1 MFRLSD
7 YDFEYGEKDYVAFM
21 DLVKKFLT
29 CCREINEPMRGYFTE
44 DEMIDNAENLALEY
58 IEMRKTKVVSNTI
71 AEFVETCEIYL
82 GYNAI
87 CEQVVDDSDK
97 YDDTLWNIYGDLS

>member
-1 MFRLSD
+1 
-7 YDFEYGEKDYVAFM
+7 
-21 DLVKKFLT
+21 
-29 CCREINEPMRGYFTE
+29 
-44 DEMIDNAENLALEY
+44 
-58 IEMRKTKVVSNTI
+58 MRKTKVVSNTI

>member
-1 MFRLSD
+1 
-7 YDFEYGEKDYVAFM
+7 M
-21 DLVKKFLT
+21 DVFKKLLT
-29 CCREINEPMRGYFTE
+29 ICRELNEPIRGFFTE
-44 DEMIDNAENLALEY
+44 DEMIDNAENFALEY

-71 AEFVETCEIYL
+71 AEFVEMCETYL

-87 CEQVVDDSDK
+87 CEQGIDDSDK

>member
-21 DLVKKFLT
+21 DVFKKFLT
-29 CCREINEPMRGYFTE
+29 ICRELNEPIRGFFTE
-44 DEMIDNAENLALEY
+44 DEMIDNAENFALEY

-71 AEFVETCEIYL
+71 AEFVEICETYL
-82 GYNAI
+82 GYNAV
-87 CEQVVDDSDK
+87 CEQGIDDSDK

>member
-7 YDFEYGEKDYVAFM
+7 YDFEYSEKDYVAFM
-21 DLVKKFLT
+21 DVFKKFLT
-29 CCREINEPMRGYFTE
+29 CCRELNLPMRGYFTE

-58 IEMRKTKVVSNTI
+58 IEMRKTKIVSDTI
-71 AEFVETCEIYL
+71 AEFVEVCEIYL
-82 GYNAI
+82 GYNAV
-87 CEQVVDDSDK
+87 CEQGVDDSDK